1 MKELGR
7 KNTCYSL
14 LLAAVLMLLLLGY
27 FIWMLPSLYV
37 AYTEEQNLEAIRKQH
52 QAFLETGTYDN
63 VRVKNPTAC
72 MSVKIPLEE
81 NYISV
86 ASKIVS
92 VKITAANAE
101 TEKLMDEI
109 QSLVR
114 QADLEKLKEKSVLSD
129 KKAPKEDR
137 EEAPA
142 DLSVDQKTREL
153 MEQMQD
159 RLEEIFTGQV
169 QLPVQVEI
177 TQENMADSLY
187 SRESFQVHDVSD
199 HGMIL
204 EASVFDDENQYTNY
218 LAVEKVSDGF
228 VFSVLPVI
236 TPQIGEIRPV
246 VLQSVPMLCAVIL
259 MLVLIFSRLYSN
271 GIVRPVYKKLQ
282 DINQELRE
290 ENERQEMFLRA
301 SSHQL
306 KTPITAALLL
316 LDGMIGKVGKYR
328 DREAYLPK
336 VKEQLLYMR
345 RMVDEILSLNRYKS
359 KTNKCQIRLF
369 ELVQAQADA
378 YRVAAADKQLEV
390 CLEGDREALV
400 LADGDILAKMID
412 NLLSNAVSY
421 TPQGERIVVKISE
434 HGVRIQNEGVTIPQ
448 NILQH
453 IFEPFVRGEHETM
466 SHGLGLYI
474 AAYYAKM
481 MQADLRIW
489 NQGNSVVAVLE
500 LSVSDKDSGDDSL
513 VCNP

>member
-7 KNTCYSL
+7 KNMCYSL
-14 LLAAVLMLLLLGY
+14 LLAAVLMLLLVGY

-72 MSVKIPLEE
+72 MSVKIPLKEK
-81 NYISV
+81 YISLT
-86 ASKIVS
+86 SKIVS
-92 VKITAANAE
+92 VRITAANAE
-101 TEKLMDEI
+101 TEKLIDDI
-109 QSLVR
+109 QSFF
-114 QADLEKLKEKSVLSD
+114 QKADLEKLKNKGVFPD
-129 KKAPKEDR
+129 KKVSKEDMG
-137 EEAPA
+137 EASA
-142 DLSVDQKTREL
+142 DISMERNTKEL
-153 MEQMQD
+153 MNQMQD
-159 RLEEIFTGQV
+159 RLDEIFKDQV
-169 QLPVQVEI
+169 QLPVKVEI
-177 TQENMADSLY
+177 VHVNIEDSLY
-187 SRESFQVHDVSD
+187 SRESFRIHHASD

-218 LAVEKVSDGF
+218 LAVEKVSDGV

-236 TPQIGEIRPV
+236 TPQIEEIRPV

-316 LDGMIGKVGKYR
+316 LDGMIGQVGRYR

-336 VKEQLLYMR
+336 VKEQLLFMR
-345 RMVDEILSLNRYKS
+345 RMVDEILLLNRRQS
-359 KTNKCQIRLF
+359 KADRCQIWLF

-378 YRVAAADKQLEV
+378 YRVAAADRQLEV
-390 CLEGDREALV
+390 CLEGDRKARV
-400 LADGDILAKMID
+400 WADGDILAKIVD

-421 TPQGERIVVKISE
+421 TPQGERIILKVSE
-434 HGVRIQNEGVTIPQ
+434 RGVRIQNEGVTIPRD
-448 NILQH
+448 ILQH
-453 IFEPFVRGEHETM
+453 IFEPFVRGEHDAM

-481 MQADLRIW
+481 LHADLRIW
-489 NQGNSVVAVLE
+489 NQGNSVMAVLE
-500 LSVSDKDSGDDSL
+500 LTL
-513 VCNP
+513 